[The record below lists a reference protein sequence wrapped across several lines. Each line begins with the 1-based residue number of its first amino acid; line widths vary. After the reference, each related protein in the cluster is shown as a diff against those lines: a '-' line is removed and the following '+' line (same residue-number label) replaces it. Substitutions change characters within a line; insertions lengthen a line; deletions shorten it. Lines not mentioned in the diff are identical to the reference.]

1 MSSQKIFPLGA
12 GVGRRRRQ
20 VAVGTAAPRQWRE
33 PLRADRVSQEGSG
46 RARRCRSATEPRF
59 REQAMPNQRR
69 SAVICDF
76 DYDSS
81 REKLYVTFVSGKTYV
96 YDGVPPQ
103 TVEQLAAAESK
114 SVFFCENIADR
125 YAHAAAASWPAGVRH

>member
-1 MSSQKIFPLGA
+1 
-12 GVGRRRRQ
+12 
-20 VAVGTAAPRQWRE
+20 
-33 PLRADRVSQEGSG
+33 
-46 RARRCRSATEPRF
+46 
-59 REQAMPNQRR
+59 MPNQLKRR

-103 TVEQLAAAESK
+103 AAEQLAAASSK
-114 SVFFCENIADR
+114 SVFFTENIADR